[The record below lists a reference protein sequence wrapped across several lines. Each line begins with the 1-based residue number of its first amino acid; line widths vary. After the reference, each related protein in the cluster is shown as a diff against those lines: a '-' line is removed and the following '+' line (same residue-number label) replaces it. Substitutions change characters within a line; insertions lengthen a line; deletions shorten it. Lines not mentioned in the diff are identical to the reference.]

1 MRPAGMRPAGMR
13 PAGMRPAGMRPAGMR
28 PAGMRPA
35 GMRPAGM
42 RPAGMRPAGMR
53 PYDECTDYLDPE
65 EWSADVAALFCEYS
79 AVLRLGGRLVFDATE
94 LPISAW
100 PMPNAQYVPESLAID
115 RDEVVDQ
122 AVAAHK
128 LDENEAAVAR
138 MRGPAQ
144 TTLFY
149 RRLQPRSHELTVRI
163 VMRNRLVRSL
173 LQHPELAWSLKQDV
187 AYALARSAD
196 AGFLHGDPE
205 DDAEPGEVR
214 GIRHTG
220 RAIAQAGAGADV
232 LQAARAM
239 VSRLRRSRGIRFDNG
254 GWVLHPSTLDALTTT
269 LTGDGQKKKAARAA
283 GESLDAIG
291 SGRLLANDGTDGGV
305 LLGYPFVVTEAAADD
320 PAADPR
326 ASRMYFSSD
335 WGAAWVSTVD
345 PLVEVDFSGDIR
357 FDQDETVVRA
367 IMHHD
372 FALSR
377 PEFFIYTEPA
387 ITDNPPPL

>member
-1 MRPAGMRPAGMR
+1 MRDDGIEDDACAG
-13 PAGMRPAGMRPAGMR
+13 
-28 PAGMRPA
+28 
-35 GMRPAGM
+35 
-42 RPAGMRPAGMR
+42 
-53 PYDECTDYLDPE
+53 YLDPE

-79 AVLRLGGRLVFDATE
+79 AVLRLGGRLAYDVSE

-100 PMPNAQYVPESLAID
+100 SAMPNAQVVPESLAID
-115 RDEVVDQ
+115 PDQDVDQ
-122 AVAAHK
+122 ALAAARIVANA
-128 LDENEAAVAR
+128 AAVAT
-138 MRGPAQ
+138 MTGPAQ

-149 RRLQPRSHELTVRI
+149 RRLQPRAHELTVRI

-173 LQHPELAWSLKQDV
+173 LQHPELAWSLKQDI
-187 AYALARSAD
+187 AYALARRAD
-196 AGFLHGDPE
+196 SGFLHGDPT
-205 DDAEPGEVR
+205 DAAAPGDVR

-220 RAIAQAGAGADV
+220 RAISEPGAAADV

-239 VSRLRRSRGIRFDNG
+239 VSRLRNSRGIRFENA
-254 GWVLHPSTLDALTTT
+254 GWVLHPSTLDALTSI
-269 LTGDGQKKKAARAA
+269 LTRDGQQEKPARAV
-283 GESLDAIG
+283 GQSLDAIG
-291 SGRLLANDGTDGGV
+291 SGRLLEQDGTDGGV

-345 PLVEVDFSGDIR
+345 PLVELDFSGDIR

-377 PEFFIYTEPA
+377 PEFFIYTDPP

>member
-1 MRPAGMRPAGMR
+1 MR

-53 PYDECTDYLDPE
+53 PYDESTGYLDPE
-65 EWSADVAALFCEYS
+65 EWSEDVAALFCEYS
-79 AVLRLGGRLVFDATE
+79 AVLRLGGRLACEVTE

-100 PMPNAQYVPESLAID
+100 PLPNAQYVPESLAID
-115 RDEVVDQ
+115 PDEVVDE
-122 AVAAHK
+122 AMAAERI
-128 LDENEAAVAR
+128 DENDATAEMVADE
-138 MRGPAQ
+138 AQ

-149 RRLQPRSHELTVRI
+149 RRLQPRSHELTIRI

-187 AYALARSAD
+187 AYALARRAD
-196 AGFLHGDPE
+196 AGFLHGNP
-205 DDAEPGEVR
+205 DDDGPAEVR

-220 RAIAQAGAGADV
+220 RAIPEPDADADV
-232 LQAARAM
+232 LKAARAM
-239 VSRLRRSRGIRFDNG
+239 VTRLRSSRGIRFENP
-254 GWVLHPSTLDALTTT
+254 GWVLHPSTLDALTNALTVDAQTT
-269 LTGDGQKKKAARAA
+269 SDKAAAT
-283 GESLDAIG
+283 SLDAIG
-291 SGRLLANDGTDGGV
+291 SGALIAQDGTDGGA

-320 PAADPR
+320 PAADDR
-326 ASRMYFSSD
+326 ESRMYFSSD
-335 WGAAWVSTVD
+335 WSAAWVSAVD

-377 PEFFIYTEPA
+377 PDFFIYTDPP
-387 ITDNPPPL
+387 ITDTPPRP